1 VSFPTI
7 QLKEVLS
14 ESKVESKT
22 SNSSR
27 RIRVRL
33 HSKGVEKRPEMN
45 DKEGATKYYV
55 RRAGQFVYGR
65 QNLHKGAFGVIP
77 PELDGYQSTSDIPSF
92 DVDERCLP
100 EWIDLFLKQGAY
112 YLELSKLASGVG
124 SQRVRPSKFLN
135 LKMPLPSVEQQR
147 KILEQVDFYKDSQ
160 QQLLSELT
168 QQQILLKKLRQQ
180 ILQEAIEGKLTADW
194 RAQNPD
200 VEPASELLKRI
211 AAEKGQLVKAKRIK
225 AQKPLQ
231 PICDEDKPFALP
243 QGWQWCRF
251 GDYALFERGRF
262 SIRPRND
269 PSCFGGKYPFIQIG
283 SLDEAGS
290 VVNEYKQTLNEKGF
304 SASKMFE
311 EGTVVI
317 AIVGGTIGNIGVL
330 GRDICFPDSM
340 VGVRPAPSKNQGFI
354 LTLLKHY
361 QPIIRKAAYQMAG
374 QPNIKL
380 PTLNN
385 LVCALPPI
393 EEQNAILLKIE
404 KLLTLCDQLETQIS
418 QNQTHAEQ
426 LMQAVL
432 KEAFS
437 HNSASK
443 PAATNPQEV
452 ARA

>member
-1 VSFPTI
+1 MVTTSLADFVEKKSFRAESLSDFESMVVLGVSNKLGITVTDHKKSKDLAKYLLIEEGDFAYNPYRINVGSIGLVPKGIRGLVSPAYVVFSTTYKLIPELLLDFLKSQEGLRQVSKYARGTVRKALRFEDLCQIELPIPTI
-7 QLKEVLS
+7 EVQREIL
-14 ESKVESKT
+14 
-22 SNSSR
+22 
-27 RIRVRL
+27 
-33 HSKGVEKRPEMN
+33 EKR
-45 DKEGATKYYV
+45 
-55 RRAGQFVYGR
+55 
-65 QNLHKGAFGVIP
+65 KGIETEIN
-77 PELDGYQSTSDIPSF
+77 EL
-92 DVDERCLP
+92 
-100 EWIDLFLKQGAY
+100 K
-112 YLELSKLASGVG
+112 
-124 SQRVRPSKFLN
+124 
-135 LKMPLPSVEQQR
+135 
-147 KILEQVDFYKDSQ
+147 
-160 QQLLSELT
+160 SELT
-168 QQQILLKKLRQQ
+168 HQQTLLKKLRQQ

-354 LTLLKHY
+354 LTLLRHY